1 MWCQRVPV
9 YIRGPVCARLLS
21 VRRRNRL
28 PGQVWRN
35 RMWWALIARFCLV
48 FVTPKYY
55 DNLWN
60 FLFNFLLF
68 FLNLAAPSI
77 NIAPPPNIEVEI
89 GGYFTII
96 CEAVGTPTPLIVWRL
111 NWGNIPTGDRVH
123 VSSINGRGNLT
134 ITDARVEDSGA
145 YTCEA
150 INVRGSI
157 FASPDAIIIVR
168 RKLTRWG

>member
-1 MWCQRVPV
+1 MPKSTSVHQ
-9 YIRGPVCARLLS
+9 GTSVCPPLISATEKSTVRTGLTKSDVVSTYCTALLKY
-21 VRRRNRL
+21 L
-28 PGQVWRN
+28 
-35 RMWWALIARFCLV
+35 LH
-48 FVTPKYY
+48 PKYY

-134 ITDARVEDSGA
+134 ITNARVEDSGA

>member
-1 MWCQRVPV
+1 MPKSTSVHQ
-9 YIRGPVCARLLS
+9 GTSVCPPLISATEKSTARTGLTKSDVVSTYCTALLKY
-21 VRRRNRL
+21 L
-28 PGQVWRN
+28 
-35 RMWWALIARFCLV
+35 LY
-48 FVTPKYY
+48 PKYY

-134 ITDARVEDSGA
+134 ITDARVKDSGA

>member
-1 MWCQRVPV
+1 MPKSTSVHQ
-9 YIRGPVCARLLS
+9 GTSVCLPLISATEKSTARTGLTKSDVVSTYCTALLKY
-21 VRRRNRL
+21 L
-28 PGQVWRN
+28 
-35 RMWWALIARFCLV
+35 LY
-48 FVTPKYY
+48 PKYY